1 MMQAKSLQDQAVIAK
16 LSALLVEDLVLIEER
31 KNIIQK
37 QERKYEAII
46 ADLQQKIL
54 ALEQQYQR
62 KPQQQEQN

>member
-31 KNIIQK
+31 KIIIQK
-37 QERKYEAII
+37 QEQKYEAII
-46 ADLQQKIL
+46 ADLEQKIL
-54 ALEQQYQR
+54 ALEQRNQR